1 MNGLGTLEVFFLLV
15 LSIVLI
21 AVGILLILLGTITS
35 QSEGTVRSRGLVVL
49 LLGPLPIVLRGSA
62 RIALLAFVLAAALL
76 LLVLFLIF

>member
-21 AVGILLILLGTITS
+21 AVGILLILMGIIAS

-49 LLGPLPIVLRGSA
+49 LLGPLPIVLRGSV